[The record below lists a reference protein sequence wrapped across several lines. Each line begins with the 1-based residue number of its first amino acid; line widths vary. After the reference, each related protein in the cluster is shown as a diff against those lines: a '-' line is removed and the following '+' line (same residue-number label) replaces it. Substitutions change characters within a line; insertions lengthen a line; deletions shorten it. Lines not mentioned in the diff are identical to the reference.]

1 MAVSRF
7 ASIKPTP
14 FVPTLLWEADRQAL
28 VSVVAV
34 NIGGTTK
41 ISAYVEPSDE
51 PALDNIYYINDIP
64 FENRDTFETF
74 KLAIN
79 VGDKIYVR
87 SESGNVSFFTNGIYD
102 KNGTTDIHVGA
113 TAPDFEVV
121 GTIWIDESDPE
132 DVRVK
137 YYDGSDYVDAGIA
150 GPIGPTGPGS
160 TIPGPTGPA
169 GTFGVLDDAP
179 ADPNQGD
186 VWFNSSDGRFYV
198 YYDGFW
204 VEALSNEAGPTGP
217 TGATGNTGPTGPT
230 GPSGGPTGPTGP
242 TGPAGTTNITAITSN
257 VLPADDNTYSLGD
270 STHRWSSIHLGP
282 GTLYIT
288 DTVTGDDAALTVTDG
303 VLEIDGANQLQVGQ
317 LKFSDNNIESTTPE
331 IDIEI
336 GLTSSTGNLILNR
349 DTAIAQTLTVGNP
362 DVATNEIP
370 FAGGALV
377 GQIKSEIVGPGESG
391 FNAELLLQR
400 SSESFPVILASA
412 LSNSE
417 TSTPASVLP
426 EQPLMSIMASGFTET
441 QYNQFASISFRVD
454 EGDVTVSDTS
464 SPGRIDFQVT
474 QDGSTDLST
483 VMSIQNNGLVQFQGS
498 ILLGAYTPTSSIGSP
513 GDVATCLAFDENY
526 LYYSTGN
533 YDGIQDIWKR
543 VALTGGTW

>member
-7 ASIKPTP
+7 GSVRPSAQNYE
-14 FVPTLLWEADRQAL
+14 LLWEADRQAL

-34 NIGGTTK
+34 NIGGTTS

-121 GTIWIDESDPE
+121 GTIWIDESNPADI
-132 DVRVK
+132 RVK
-137 YYDGSDYVDAGIA
+137 YYDGSDYVDAGIT

-160 TIPGPTGPA
+160 TVPGPTGPA

-217 TGATGNTGPTGPT
+217 TG
-230 GPSGGPTGPTGP
+230 
-242 TGPAGTTNITAITSN
+242 PAGSA
-257 VLPADDNTYSLGD
+257 
-270 STHRWSSIHLGP
+270 
-282 GTLYIT
+282 TLY
-288 DTVTGDDAALTVTDG
+288 
-303 VLEIDGANQLQVGQ
+303 
-317 LKFSDNNIESTTPE
+317 TP
-331 IDIEI
+331 
-336 GLTSSTGNLILNR
+336 
-349 DTAIAQTLTVGNP
+349 
-362 DVATNEIP
+362 
-370 FAGGALV
+370 
-377 GQIKSEIVGPGESG
+377 
-391 FNAELLLQR
+391 
-400 SSESFPVILASA
+400 SESSDWDVVPTTIAEALDELASRIKA
-412 LSNSE
+412 LE
-417 TSTPASVLP
+417 
-426 EQPLMSIMASGFTET
+426 
-441 QYNQFASISFRVD
+441 
-454 EGDVTVSDTS
+454 
-464 SPGRIDFQVT
+464 
-474 QDGSTDLST
+474 
-483 VMSIQNNGLVQFQGS
+483 
-498 ILLGAYTPTSSIGSP
+498 
-513 GDVATCLAFDENY
+513 
-526 LYYSTGN
+526 
-533 YDGIQDIWKR
+533 
-543 VALTGGTW
+543 